1 MCLSEMLFECSNQL
15 RSSSRCFTIHRYWKH
30 FVAAIMTVVIS
41 LNFGMEVTC
50 AEIPAGATTNPD
62 SVKRRSVYRTFAE
75 THEGDVERGKVVFQN
90 EKMAACQKCHTLDAT
105 RKAVGPDLKTIG
117 DKFERRDLIT
127 SVLEPSKTIT
137 VGYGVTIVTT
147 KSGIVHQGILQ
158 RVTSSSLE
166 LKNKDN
172 QIINIRN
179 DEIDEQTTSEV
190 SLMPEGLETQL
201 TTQEFTDLI
210 AFLESQKQMKKST
223 SGSNE
228 VLEEIARCV
237 TPVSLVP
244 FLPDSFKFDRPVW
257 FGQVPGEPGRFV
269 ILEHFGKIW
278 TVSKGAENAQPD
290 LLLDLSKTVRGGG
303 ATGLLGMAFHP
314 KFATNRR
321 FFLKYHVNEAGRIT
335 TIVEERQWR
344 LENAADSAVNP
355 PKQILKIAGT
365 TQDHNGGCLTFG
377 PDGFLYVGMG
387 DSGPQEDPQGHGQDL
402 QTMLG
407 KILRIDVDRIDNGQA
422 YAIPRDNP
430 FIGNAKALPEIWAY
444 GFREPWRF
452 SFDSLTGEL
461 WVGDVGQNRFE
472 EVAIVRS
479 GENHGWNVFEGF
491 ADHSREFRS
500 ADAKYV
506 SPVFAYP
513 RRFGVSVTGGYVYRG
528 QRVPRLQGWYI
539 FGDFESRR
547 IWALKQ
553 KDYQFQEIVEIGRA
567 PSRIVSFAEGI
578 DGELYLVGYD
588 SGTIFQIDF
597 EKVDLSP
604 RKVRIIAE
612 TAENAPVLWQYRTE
626 PPPTGWQSQEF
637 DDSSWKTG
645 PSGFGTMGTPG
656 GIIRTD
662 WNSNNIW
669 IRRKFEV
676 SSLPESHDTLAL
688 RIHHDEDSVIYINGI
703 EAARLNGWTTGYQ
716 ETPIS
721 QIAAQSLR
729 IGKNVLAIH
738 CRQTG
743 GGQFIDAGLIE
754 FITLKR

>member
-1 MCLSEMLFECSNQL
+1 MCFRQL
-15 RSSSRCFTIHRYWKH
+15 RVEPDEQLGSPLRSFANGRKSRHL
-30 FVAAIMTVVIS
+30 VASIAI
-41 LNFGMEVTC
+41 NFITLIAGLLMPC
-50 AEIPAGATTNPD
+50 AGITAGADTNFD
-62 SVKRRSVYRTFAE
+62 SATQRSAYRTFAE
-75 THEGDVERGKVVFQN
+75 THEGDAARGKEVFQN
-90 EKMAACQKCHTLDAT
+90 EKKVACQKCHTLDAT
-105 RKAVGPDLKTIG
+105 RKLVGPDLRTIG
-117 DKFERRDLIT
+117 DKFERRNLIT
-127 SVLEPSKTIT
+127 SVLEPSKTIA
-137 VGYGVTIVTT
+137 VGYGVTIVATT
-147 KSGIVHQGILQ
+147 SGFVHHGILQ
-158 RVTSSSLE
+158 RVTNSGLE

-172 QIINIRN
+172 QIIQIRN
-179 DEIDEQTTSEV
+179 NDIDEQSTSEV
-190 SLMPEGLETQL
+190 SLMPEGLETQI

-210 AFLESQKQMKKST
+210 AFLESQKQSKS
-223 SGSNE
+223 SMADSNE

-244 FLPDSFKFDRPVW
+244 FLPNSVKLDKPVW

-269 ILEHFGKIW
+269 ILEHFGRIW
-278 TVSKGAENAQPD
+278 TVKKDAENAQQH
-290 LLLDLSKTVRGGG
+290 LLLDLSKTIRGGG

-314 KFATNRR
+314 TFANNRR
-321 FFLKYHVNEAGRIT
+321 YFLKYHVNEAGRIT
-335 TIVEERQWR
+335 TIVEEREWKS
-344 LENAADSAVNP
+344 EASVDSAVNP
-355 PKQILKIAGT
+355 PRQLLKIAGT

-377 PDGFLYVGMG
+377 PDGYLYIGMG

-407 KILRIDVDRIDNGQA
+407 KILRIDVDRVDNGLA
-422 YAIPRDNP
+422 YAIPGDNP
-430 FIGNAKALPEIWAY
+430 FRGNSKALPEIWAY

-452 SFDSLTGEL
+452 SFDSLTGDL

-472 EVAIVRS
+472 EVAIARS

-500 ADAKYV
+500 ADGKYV

-513 RRFGVSVTGGYVYRG
+513 RRCGVSVTGGYAYRG
-528 QRVPRLQGWYI
+528 QRAPHLRGWYI

-553 KDYQFQEIVEIGRA
+553 KDRQFQEIVEIGRA
-567 PSRIVSFAEGI
+567 PSRIVSFAEGN

-588 SGTIFQIDF
+588 SGTIFHIDF

-604 RKVRIIAE
+604 RKLRIIAE
-612 TAENAPVLWQYRTE
+612 TAETAPVLWQYRTE
-626 PPPTGWQSQEF
+626 PPPSEWQSQEF
-637 DDSSWKTG
+637 DDSTWKTG

-656 GIIRTD
+656 GIVRTD
-662 WNSNNIW
+662 WDSKNIW
-669 IRRKFEV
+669 IRRKFEL
-676 SSLPESHDTLAL
+676 SNIPESNDALAL
-688 RIHHDEDSVIYINGI
+688 RIHHDEDAVIYINGI

-716 ETPIS
+716 EAPIS

-743 GGQFIDAGLIE
+743 GGQFIDAGLVE
-754 FITLKR
+754 FVTLKK

>member
-1 MCLSEMLFECSNQL
+1 MYVRETLFELRNQFGSSFRCFVKPPNCRYL
-15 RSSSRCFTIHRYWKH
+15 VALIAILVLTLSSR
-30 FVAAIMTVVIS
+30 
-41 LNFGMEVTC
+41 LEVTC
-50 AEIPAGATTNPD
+50 AEITAGATINSD
-62 SVKRRSVYRTFAE
+62 SAARRSAYRIFAE
-75 THEGDVERGKVVFQN
+75 THEGDVARGKEVFQN
-90 EKMAACQKCHTLDAT
+90 EKKVACQKCHTIDAT
-105 RKAVGPDLKTIG
+105 RKSVGPDLKTIG
-117 DKFERRDLIT
+117 DKYERRDLIA
-127 SVLEPSKTIT
+127 SVLEPSKGIA
-137 VGYGVTIVTT
+137 VGYGVTIVATT
-147 KSGIVHQGILQ
+147 SGFVHHGILQ
-158 RVTSSSLE
+158 RVTNSSLE

-172 QIINIRN
+172 QTIQIRN
-179 DEIDEQTTSEV
+179 DDIDEQSTSEV
-190 SLMPEGLETQL
+190 SLMPEGLEAQIS
-201 TTQEFTDLI
+201 TQEFTDLI
-210 AFLESQKQMKKST
+210 AFLESQKQSKSST

-228 VLEEIARCV
+228 VIEEIVRCV
-237 TPVSLVP
+237 TPVSLIP
-244 FLPDSFKFDRPVW
+244 FLPNSVKLDKPVW
-257 FGQVPGEPGRFV
+257 FGQIPGEPRRFV

-278 TVSKGAENAQPD
+278 TVNKDAENAQQH
-290 LLLDLSKTVRGGG
+290 LFLDLSKTIRGGG

-314 KFATNRR
+314 KFADNRR
-321 FFLKYHVNEAGRIT
+321 YFLKYQINETGRIT
-335 TIVEERQWR
+335 TIVEEREWKA
-344 LENAADSAVNP
+344 ENSAESAVNP
-355 PKQILKIAGT
+355 PRQILKIVGT

-407 KILRIDVDRIDNGQA
+407 KILRIDVDRVDKGLA

-430 FIGNAKALPEIWAY
+430 FLGNLKALPEIWAY

-452 SFDSLTGEL
+452 SFDSLTGDL

-479 GENHGWNVFEGF
+479 GENHGWNVMEGF
-491 ADHSREFRS
+491 ADHSRQFRS
-500 ADAKYV
+500 ADGKYV

-528 QRVPRLQGWYI
+528 QRAPHLRGSYI

-553 KDYQFQEIVEIGRA
+553 KDRQFQEIVEIGRA

-588 SGTIFQIDF
+588 SGTIFHIDF

-612 TAENAPVLWQYRTE
+612 TAESAPVLWQYRTE
-626 PPPTGWQSQEF
+626 PPPSEWQSKEF

-662 WNSNNIW
+662 WDSQNIW

-676 SSLPESHDTLAL
+676 SHIPESHHAMAL
-688 RIHHDEDSVIYINGI
+688 RIHHDEDAVIYINGI

-716 ETPIS
+716 EVPVS

-743 GGQFIDAGLIE
+743 GGQFIDAGLVE
-754 FITLKR
+754 FITPKQ